1 VTVIGW
7 VITLLVNVALAGA
20 MAAVVRRLLGAQ
32 VGWPR
37 SIVVSYVA
45 LAAFIPVTVWLAR
58 EVGFLDGQDQLKIP
72 VLLLVGLLVLAFAW
86 ALVLCTAVV
95 VILEALMPTG
105 SIPSVL
111 SWPRLAAKA
120 WRRMV
125 RYRRLAW
132 IVMRSGLSGALQQG
146 PRSERFDAA
155 LVRML
160 DDAGPSFVKLGQLL
174 STRPDVIPPSTATAL
189 SKLQSSAAPVPTSEI
204 VQVLERAWGRDPH
217 DVLGRLDPTPLGA
230 ASIAQVHA
238 ARTQDGRDVVV
249 KVRRPTAAHLVRVD
263 SDIMLRF
270 ARTAQRRF
278 DWAREIGFEELT
290 TGLVK
295 VMNEELDY
303 GIEAFNTKV
312 GRRLTSGVPELVVP
326 AVDEEL
332 STEEVLVM
340 DLIEGVPT
348 PQAVDDMTDERRQEL
363 AHALLEWVIR
373 GVLVEGFFH
382 ADLHPGN
389 ILVTPD
395 HRLGILDFGAVGL
408 IDQETRKL
416 LTALIGAI
424 LEDDAVVAATALQM
438 IFDLPADTDTHL
450 LKRDLGRLLARVHAS
465 GEADSSLFGDLV
477 QLLRSHRIGVPGDI
491 AGAFRTLGA
500 VEDTLKV
507 LVPENSLVEGARS
520 AMPGVL
526 ASLASPTRAAKRAG
540 VEALVV
546 GSVAKRIPDRV
557 ERITDSL
564 AAGEFNVNTRPLAD
578 LGERRWLRRMVDDAL
593 SVIFAA
599 VLAVVAVNLATTT
612 DGAPVTAELTV
623 PQIAAAVLGL
633 IAMVLALRVLVRV
646 FSRRA
651 AVDPD

>member
-1 VTVIGW
+1 MTVLGW
-7 VITLLVNVALAGA
+7 LIALLVNLALAGL
-20 MAAVVRRLLGAQ
+20 MAAVVRQLLGAQ

-37 SIVVSYVA
+37 SILVSYVA
-45 LAAFIPVTVWLAR
+45 LVAFIPVTVWVAR
-58 EVGFLDGQDQLKIP
+58 EVGFLDGGDQLKIP
-72 VLLLVGLLVLAFAW
+72 VLLLIGLLVLAFAW

-95 VILEALMPTG
+95 VILEALLPTG

-111 SWPRLAAKA
+111 SWPALIAKA

-125 RYRRLAW
+125 RYRKLAW
-132 IVMRSGLSGALQQG
+132 IVTRSGFSGALQQG

-155 LVRML
+155 LVRTL
-160 DDAGPSFVKLGQLL
+160 DEAGPSFVKLGQLL

-189 SKLQSSAAPVPTSEI
+189 SKLQSSALPVPTSEI
-204 VQVLERAWGRDPH
+204 VTVLERAWGRDPH
-217 DVLGRLDPTPLGA
+217 QVLGRLDPTPLGA

-238 ARTQDGRDVVV
+238 ARTTDGRDVVV
-249 KVRRPTAAHLVRVD
+249 KVRRPTAAHLVTVD

-270 ARTAQRRF
+270 ARTANRRF
-278 DWAREIGFEELT
+278 EWASEIGFEELT
-290 TGLVK
+290 VGLVK

-312 GRRLTSGVPELVVP
+312 GRRLTANVPELVVP
-326 AVDEEL
+326 EVDQEL
-332 STEEVLVM
+332 STDEVLVM
-340 DLIEGVPT
+340 DLIEGVPV
-348 PQAVDDMTDERRQEL
+348 PQAVDDMTPERREEL

-389 ILVTPD
+389 ILVTPE
-395 HRLGILDFGAVGL
+395 HKLGILDFGAVGL

-416 LTALIGAI
+416 LAALIGAI
-424 LEDDAVVAATALQM
+424 LEDDAVVATTALQM
-438 IFDLPADTDTHL
+438 IFDLPADVDSRA

-465 GEADSSLFGDLV
+465 GETDSTLFSDLV
-477 QLLRSHRIGVPGDI
+477 QLLRGHRIGVPGDI

-526 ASLASPTRAAKRAG
+526 TVLASPTRAVKRAA

-557 ERITDSL
+557 ERITDAL

-578 LGERRWLRRMVDDAL
+578 VGERRWLRRMLDDAL

-599 VLAVVAVNLATTT
+599 VLAVVAVNLATSHG
-612 DGAPVTAELTV
+612 GAMLTE
-623 PQIAAAVLGL
+623 QLSLAQLGAAVLGL

-651 AVDPD
+651 AVDTD